1 MHHISDNIEHYCFSH
16 QERKT
21 PLGFSSDNSTLYLV
35 YNQLSALSLEP
46 CASLSA
52 ANNSG
57 LSSSCAAAAFENA
70 TGADLCALISVEDV
84 STIPGQS
91 K

>member
-1 MHHISDNIEHYCFSH
+1 MSS
-16 QERKT
+16 
-21 PLGFSSDNSTLYLV
+21 GFSSDNSTLYLV

-46 CASLSA
+46 CASLTA
-52 ANNSG
+52 ANSSG
-57 LSSSCAAAAFENA
+57 LTSSCAAAAFDNT

-84 STIPGQS
+84 SMIPGQT